1 MPRFSQQVL
10 SALSNPQAGML
21 TGQAIANVGGRL
33 AQIPE
38 NIRAEQQKK
47 AQQAALQ
54 QGMLGYASQDPAA
67 LAEAAQAAAASGD
80 SALAFNLAS
89 QSKELTGSKKLQ
101 NAQGSLSYLQ
111 NQMQS
116 VLKDSSLSPTAQQNK
131 LNQLQESANAI
142 GRSVPG
148 LDPMAVGGLSMKVE
162 NAVFQQQ
169 EAKRQ
174 SERADESLNLRFKSF
189 GLQEDQA
196 RMAAE
201 KHTEWTNTA
210 NYRTT
215 LREIEMGEAQYKQ
228 ALQLARGLS
237 TVEGGREKFIQAH
250 PDKAGVFDAIT
261 REQETKDLQ
270 LETLRENKEAG
281 KFDYTDKQLL
291 EFLDVPENATEEQ
304 KQAVEQTVKTIQQV
318 AKMNPRQ
325 ANKILESY
333 VSKKLIGREIPSAA
347 MAGLF
352 KDAALSY
359 VKTIDLPGFDSDE
372 KEEALAAK
380 LALRAA
386 DEYVNG
392 VPLDQAMLSFSAET
406 QTKKEDDNGIA
417 DLRKAAEKWKASQ
430 MQATDSE

>member
-1 MPRFSQQVL
+1 MARFGQGFIQALTNPSYQQGLFTAAQGLGAAPGVAAEEQKKERMFSEL
-10 SALSNPQAGML
+10 QNAISSNDPDIIDQAAKSALKIDPQLGL
-21 TGQAIANVGGRL
+21 EL
-33 AQIPE
+33 SE
-38 NIRAEQQKK
+38 K
-47 AQQAALQ
+47 ARILRE
-54 QGMLGYASQDPAA
+54 ASR
-67 LAEAAQAAAASGD
+67 
-80 SALAFNLAS
+80 
-89 QSKELTGSKKLQ
+89 TQ

-162 NAVFQQQ
+162 NAIFQQQ

-201 KHTEWTNTA
+201 KHTEWSNTA

-215 LREIEMGEAQYKQ
+215 MRDLELGEAQYTQ

-250 PDKAGVFDAIT
+250 PDKAGVFDAIA

-291 EFLDVPENATEEQ
+291 EFLDVSENATEEQ

-318 AKMNPRQ
+318 AKINPRQ
-325 ANKILESY
+325 ANKLLESY

-359 VKTIDLPGFDSDE
+359 VKTINLPGFDSDE

-380 LALRAA
+380 LALQAA

-392 VPLDQAMLSFSAET
+392 VPLDQAMLSFSANT
-406 QTKKEDDNGIA
+406 QTKEAEDNGLA
-417 DLRKAAEKWKASQ
+417 DLRKAAEEWKASQ

>member
-1 MPRFSQQVL
+1 MARFGQGFIQALTNPSYQQGLFTAAQGLGAAPGVAAEEQKKERMFSEL
-10 SALSNPQAGML
+10 QNAISSNDPDIIDQAAKSALKIDPQLGL
-21 TGQAIANVGGRL
+21 EL
-33 AQIPE
+33 SE
-38 NIRAEQQKK
+38 K
-47 AQQAALQ
+47 ARILRE
-54 QGMLGYASQDPAA
+54 ASR
-67 LAEAAQAAAASGD
+67 
-80 SALAFNLAS
+80 
-89 QSKELTGSKKLQ
+89 TQ

-162 NAVFQQQ
+162 NAIFQQQ

-201 KHTEWTNTA
+201 KHTEWSNTA

-215 LREIEMGEAQYKQ
+215 MRDLELGEAQYTQ

-250 PDKAGVFDAIT
+250 PDKAGVFDAIA

-281 KFDYTDKQLL
+281 KFDYTDKELL
-291 EFLDVPENATEEQ
+291 EFLDVSENATEEQ

-318 AKMNPRQ
+318 AKINPRQ
-325 ANKILESY
+325 ANKLLESY

-359 VKTIDLPGFDSDE
+359 VKTINLPGFDSDE

-380 LALRAA
+380 LALKAA

-392 VPLDQAMLSFSAET
+392 VPLDQAMLSFSANT
-406 QTKKEDDNGIA
+406 QTKEAEDNGMA
-417 DLRKAAEKWKASQ
+417 ALRKAAEEWKASQ

>member
-1 MPRFSQQVL
+1 MARFGQGFIQALTNPSYQQGLFTAAQGLGAAPGVAAEEQKKERMFSEL
-10 SALSNPQAGML
+10 QNAISSNDPDIIDQAAKSALKIDPQLGL
-21 TGQAIANVGGRL
+21 EL
-33 AQIPE
+33 SE
-38 NIRAEQQKK
+38 K
-47 AQQAALQ
+47 ARILRE
-54 QGMLGYASQDPAA
+54 ASR
-67 LAEAAQAAAASGD
+67 
-80 SALAFNLAS
+80 
-89 QSKELTGSKKLQ
+89 TQ

-131 LNQLQESANAI
+131 LNQLQEAANAI

-162 NAVFQQQ
+162 NEVFQQQ
-169 EAKRQ
+169 ESRRQ

-201 KHTEWTNTA
+201 KHTEWSNTA
-210 NYRTT
+210 NYRTAMRD
-215 LREIEMGEAQYKQ
+215 LELGEAQYTQ

-250 PDKAGVFDAIT
+250 PDKAGVFDAVA

-291 EFLDVPENATEEQ
+291 EFLDVSENATEEQ
-304 KQAVEQTVKTIQQV
+304 KQAVEQAVKTIQQV
-318 AKMNPRQ
+318 AKINPRQ
-325 ANKILESY
+325 ANKLLESY

-359 VKTIDLPGFDSDE
+359 VKTINLPGFDSDE

-380 LALRAA
+380 LALQAA

-392 VPLDQAMLSFSAET
+392 VPLDQAMLSFSANT
-406 QTKKEDDNGIA
+406 QTKEAEDNGLA
-417 DLRKAAEKWKASQ
+417 DLRKAAEEWKASQ

>member
-1 MPRFSQQVL
+1 MASFGQGFIQALTNPSYQQGLFTAAQGLGAAPGVAAEEQKKERMFSELQNAISSNDPDIIDQAAK
-10 SALSNPQAGML
+10 SALKIDPQLGL
-21 TGQAIANVGGRL
+21 EL
-33 AQIPE
+33 SE
-38 NIRAEQQKK
+38 K
-47 AQQAALQ
+47 ARILRE
-54 QGMLGYASQDPAA
+54 ASR
-67 LAEAAQAAAASGD
+67 
-80 SALAFNLAS
+80 
-89 QSKELTGSKKLQ
+89 TQ

-131 LNQLQESANAI
+131 LNQLQEAANAI

-162 NAVFQQQ
+162 NEVFQQQ
-169 EAKRQ
+169 ESRRQ

-201 KHTEWTNTA
+201 KHTEWSNTA
-210 NYRTT
+210 NYRTAMRD
-215 LREIEMGEAQYKQ
+215 LELGEAQYTQ

-250 PDKAGVFDAIT
+250 PDKAGVFDAVA

-291 EFLDVPENATEEQ
+291 EFLDVSENATEEQ
-304 KQAVEQTVKTIQQV
+304 KQAVEQAVKTIQQV
-318 AKMNPRQ
+318 AKINPRQ
-325 ANKILESY
+325 ANKLLESY

-359 VKTIDLPGFDSDE
+359 VKTINLPGFDSDE

-380 LALRAA
+380 LALQAA

-392 VPLDQAMLSFSAET
+392 VPLDQAMLSFSANT
-406 QTKKEDDNGIA
+406 QTKEAEDNGLA
-417 DLRKAAEKWKASQ
+417 DLRKAAEEWKASQ

>member
-1 MPRFSQQVL
+1 MARFGQGFIQALTNPSYQQGL
-10 SALSNPQAGML
+10 FTAAQGPGIALGEAAEEQKKERMFSELQNAISSNDPDIIDQAAKSALKIDPQLGL
-21 TGQAIANVGGRL
+21 EL
-33 AQIPE
+33 SE
-38 NIRAEQQKK
+38 K
-47 AQQAALQ
+47 ARILRE
-54 QGMLGYASQDPAA
+54 ASR
-67 LAEAAQAAAASGD
+67 
-80 SALAFNLAS
+80 
-89 QSKELTGSKKLQ
+89 TQ

-162 NAVFQQQ
+162 NAIFQQQ

-201 KHTEWTNTA
+201 KHTEWSNTA

-215 LREIEMGEAQYKQ
+215 MRDLELGEAQYTQ

-250 PDKAGVFDAIT
+250 PDKAGVFDAIA

-281 KFDYTDKQLL
+281 KFDYTDKELL
-291 EFLDVPENATEEQ
+291 EFLDVSENATEEQ

-318 AKMNPRQ
+318 AKINPRQ
-325 ANKILESY
+325 ANKLLESY

-359 VKTIDLPGFDSDE
+359 VKTINLPGFDSDE

-380 LALRAA
+380 LALQAA

-392 VPLDQAMLSFSAET
+392 VPLDQAMLSFSANT
-406 QTKKEDDNGIA
+406 QTKEAEDNGLA
-417 DLRKAAEKWKASQ
+417 DLRKAAEEWKASQ

>member
-1 MPRFSQQVL
+1 MARFGQGFIQALTNPSYQQGLFTAAQGLGAAPGVAAEEQKKERMFSEL
-10 SALSNPQAGML
+10 QNAISSNDPDIIDQAAKSALKIDPQLGL
-21 TGQAIANVGGRL
+21 EL
-33 AQIPE
+33 SE
-38 NIRAEQQKK
+38 K
-47 AQQAALQ
+47 ARILRE
-54 QGMLGYASQDPAA
+54 ASR
-67 LAEAAQAAAASGD
+67 
-80 SALAFNLAS
+80 
-89 QSKELTGSKKLQ
+89 TQ

-162 NAVFQQQ
+162 NDIFQQQ
-169 EAKRQ
+169 EARRQ

-201 KHTEWTNTA
+201 KHTEWSNTA

-215 LREIEMGEAQYKQ
+215 LRDLELGEAQYTQ

-250 PDKAGVFDAIT
+250 PDKAGVFDAIAK
-261 REQETKDLQ
+261 EQEAKNLQ
-270 LETLRENKEAG
+270 LEELRTNAEKN
-281 KFDYTDKQLL
+281 KFDYSEEELMKILQVSTDASDQEKK
-291 EFLDVPENATEEQ
+291 EAKSTV
-304 KQAVEQTVKTIQQV
+304 QAIKRV
-318 AKMNPRQ
+318 ANVSPSQ

-333 VSKKLIGREIPSAA
+333 VSKGLIGREIPSAA

-359 VKTIDLPGFDSDE
+359 VKTINLPGFDSDE

-380 LALRAA
+380 LALKAA

-392 VPLDQAMLSFSAET
+392 APLDQAMLSFSANT
-406 QTKKEDDNGIA
+406 QTKEAEDNGLA
-417 DLRKAAEKWKASQ
+417 ALRKAAEEWKASQ

>member
-1 MPRFSQQVL
+1 MASFGQGFIQALTNPSYQQGLFTAAQGVGAAPGVAAAEQKKERMFSELQNAISSNDPDIIDQAAK
-10 SALSNPQAGML
+10 SALKIDPQLGL
-21 TGQAIANVGGRL
+21 EL
-33 AQIPE
+33 SE
-38 NIRAEQQKK
+38 K
-47 AQQAALQ
+47 ARILRE
-54 QGMLGYASQDPAA
+54 ASR
-67 LAEAAQAAAASGD
+67 
-80 SALAFNLAS
+80 
-89 QSKELTGSKKLQ
+89 TQ

-148 LDPMAVGGLSMKVE
+148 LDPMAIGGLSMKVE
-162 NAVFQQQ
+162 NAIFQQQ

-201 KHTEWTNTA
+201 KHTEWSNTA

-215 LREIEMGEAQYKQ
+215 MQDLKLGEAQYQQ

-250 PDKAGVFDAIT
+250 PDKAGVFDAIA

-291 EFLDVPENATEEQ
+291 EFLDVSENATEEQ

-333 VSKKLIGREIPSAA
+333 VSKKLVGREIPSAA

-359 VKTIDLPGFDSDE
+359 VKTIDLPGLYDTDE
-372 KEEALAAK
+372 EQEALAAK
-380 LALRAA
+380 LALQAA

-392 VPLDQAMLSFSAET
+392 VPLDQAMLSFSAKT
-406 QTKKEDDNGIA
+406 QTEKEDDNGVA
-417 DLRKAAEKWKASQ
+417 ALRKAAEEWKASQ

>member
-1 MPRFSQQVL
+1 MFSELQNAISSNDPDIIDQAAK
-10 SALSNPQAGML
+10 SALKIDPQLGL
-21 TGQAIANVGGRL
+21 EL
-33 AQIPE
+33 SE
-38 NIRAEQQKK
+38 K
-47 AQQAALQ
+47 ARILRE
-54 QGMLGYASQDPAA
+54 ASR
-67 LAEAAQAAAASGD
+67 
-80 SALAFNLAS
+80 
-89 QSKELTGSKKLQ
+89 TQ

-131 LNQLQESANAI
+131 LNQLQEAANAI

-162 NAVFQQQ
+162 NEVFQQQ
-169 EAKRQ
+169 ESRRQ

-201 KHTEWTNTA
+201 KHTEWSNTA
-210 NYRTT
+210 NYRTAMRD
-215 LREIEMGEAQYKQ
+215 LELGEAQYTQ

-250 PDKAGVFDAIT
+250 PDKAGVFDAVA

-291 EFLDVPENATEEQ
+291 EFLDVSENATEEQ
-304 KQAVEQTVKTIQQV
+304 KQAVEQAVKTIQQV
-318 AKMNPRQ
+318 AKINPRQ
-325 ANKILESY
+325 ANKLLESY

-359 VKTIDLPGFDSDE
+359 VKTINLPGFDSDE

-380 LALRAA
+380 LALQAA

-392 VPLDQAMLSFSAET
+392 VPLDQAMLSFSANT
-406 QTKKEDDNGIA
+406 QTKEAEDNGLA
-417 DLRKAAEKWKASQ
+417 DLRKAAEEWKASQ

>member
-1 MPRFSQQVL
+1 MARFGQGFIQALTNPSYQQGL
-10 SALSNPQAGML
+10 FTAAQNIGAAPNLAAEEQKKERMFSELQNAISSNDPDIIDQAAKSALKIDPQLGL
-21 TGQAIANVGGRL
+21 EL
-33 AQIPE
+33 SE
-38 NIRAEQQKK
+38 K
-47 AQQAALQ
+47 ARILRE
-54 QGMLGYASQDPAA
+54 ASR
-67 LAEAAQAAAASGD
+67 
-80 SALAFNLAS
+80 
-89 QSKELTGSKKLQ
+89 TQ

-162 NAVFQQQ
+162 NAIFQQQ

-201 KHTEWTNTA
+201 KHTEWSNTA

-215 LREIEMGEAQYKQ
+215 MRDLELGEAQYTQ

-250 PDKAGVFDAIT
+250 PDKAGVFDAIA

-291 EFLDVPENATEEQ
+291 EFLDVSENATEEQ

-318 AKMNPRQ
+318 AKINPRQ
-325 ANKILESY
+325 ANKLLESY

-359 VKTIDLPGFDSDE
+359 VKTINLPGFDSDE

-380 LALRAA
+380 LALQAA

-392 VPLDQAMLSFSAET
+392 VPLDQAMLSFSANT
-406 QTKKEDDNGIA
+406 QTKEAEDNGLA
-417 DLRKAAEKWKASQ
+417 DLRKAAEEWKASQ

>member
-1 MPRFSQQVL
+1 MARFGQGFIQALTNPSYQQGLFTAAQGLGAAPGVAAEEQKKERMFSEL
-10 SALSNPQAGML
+10 QNAISSNDPDIIDQAAKSALKIDPQLGL
-21 TGQAIANVGGRL
+21 EL
-33 AQIPE
+33 SE
-38 NIRAEQQKK
+38 K
-47 AQQAALQ
+47 ARILRE
-54 QGMLGYASQDPAA
+54 ASR
-67 LAEAAQAAAASGD
+67 
-80 SALAFNLAS
+80 
-89 QSKELTGSKKLQ
+89 TQ

-162 NAVFQQQ
+162 NAIFQQQ

-201 KHTEWTNTA
+201 KHTEWSNTA

-215 LREIEMGEAQYKQ
+215 MRDLELGEAQYTQ

-250 PDKAGVFDAIT
+250 PDKAGVFDAIA

-281 KFDYTDKQLL
+281 KFDYTDKELL
-291 EFLDVPENATEEQ
+291 EFLDVSENATEEQ

-318 AKMNPRQ
+318 AKINPRQ
-325 ANKILESY
+325 ANKLLESY

-359 VKTIDLPGFDSDE
+359 VKTINLPGFDSDE

-380 LALRAA
+380 LALQAA

-392 VPLDQAMLSFSAET
+392 VPLDQAMLSFSANT
-406 QTKKEDDNGIA
+406 QTKEAEDNGLA
-417 DLRKAAEKWKASQ
+417 DLRKAAEEWKASQ